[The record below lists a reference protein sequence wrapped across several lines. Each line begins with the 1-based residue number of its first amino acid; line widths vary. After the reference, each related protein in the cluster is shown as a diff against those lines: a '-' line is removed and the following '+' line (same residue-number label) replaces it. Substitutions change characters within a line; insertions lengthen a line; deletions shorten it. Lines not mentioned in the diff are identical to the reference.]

1 MSTYPKPYKSIP
13 ELLTL
18 IQQRGMEITD
28 IDAATRCLKRVGYY
42 RLSGYW
48 FPFRKSHVAT
58 GAEGSAVTVIEDDF
72 RAGARFSDVS
82 DLYVFDKN
90 LRMIILDA
98 VERVEVSLKVSIAD
112 LLGQRDPLAY
122 INAAELHPNFSRK
135 NKQGPT
141 DHERWVAQYRRL
153 EERSK
158 EEFAKIFLDRHPG
171 TEFPIWMAIEFWDF
185 GALSHFISGMK
196 FSDRQALAASYGL
209 TREDLLRGWVRAI
222 NVVRNT
228 CAHHSRLWNR
238 PLIDH
243 PSPPKQGDHLWLD
256 HLVGDTIAQRRL
268 YTAAAALQFL
278 LRSVSINSSWAA
290 RLKDHC
296 GTFPQSPHLDFRQA
310 GFPANWQQLPLWA

>member
-1 MSTYPKPYKSIP
+1 MSSYPKPYKSIP
-13 ELLTL
+13 QLLTL

-28 IDAATRCLKRVGYY
+28 INAATRCLTRVGYY

-48 FPFRKSHVAT
+48 FPLRKSHTARRPD
-58 GAEGSAVTVIEDDF
+58 GSNATVIENDF
-72 RAGARFSDVS
+72 RPGSRFSDVS

-90 LRMIILDA
+90 LRLIILDA
-98 VERVEVSLKVSIAD
+98 VERVEVSLKISIAD

-122 INAAELHPNFSRK
+122 LNPTELHPNFSRK
-135 NKQGPT
+135 NKRGAT
-141 DHERWVAQYRRL
+141 DHERWVTQHRRL

-158 EEFAKIFLDRHPG
+158 EEFAKIFLDRHPA

-196 FSDRQALAASYGL
+196 FADRKTLAANYNL
-209 TREDLLRGWVRAI
+209 AREDLLRGWVRAI

-243 PSPPKQGDHLWLD
+243 PSPPRQGDHPWLD

-278 LRSVSINSSWAA
+278 LKSVSANSTWVD
-290 RLKDHC
+290 RLKAHC
-296 GTFPQSPHLDFRQA
+296 RTFPNSPHLDLRQA
-310 GFPANWQQLPLWA
+310 GFPTHWEQLPLWN